1 MDKLSI
7 LNDKDLLFLK
17 DLLDDYSDIDD
28 LKIEVNSLIEIRM
41 MEEEENPN
49 IKFNIQLFEEWKILN

>member
-28 LKIEVNSLIEIRM
+28 LKIEVNSLIEMRM